1 MTKKPIKMTKLTIR
15 KDVKGGLAQGA
26 KHEAAVASGKSSFG
40 VKHVL
45 YSGALTKRDRRYE
58 RLCTK
63 RDTARLRGHTSAQIL
78 KIIEESLD

>member
-1 MTKKPIKMTKLTIR
+1 MTKLTVM
-15 KDVKGGLAQGA
+15 KDVKGGMAQRA
-26 KHEAAVASGKSSFG
+26 KHEATVGSARASYG

-63 RDTARLRGHTSAQIL
+63 RDTATLRGHTSAQIL